1 MASEQIMEVF
11 KANRA
16 RLLEEPSNHGKYALV
31 NDVEV
36 VYLFHSFESAVAAG
50 DELFGLRPF
59 LVQLVVE
66 NEKPIFFPR
75 DIGAPSRAMA
85 CRHTCAA
92 PRSSFWNEDD

>member
-16 RLLEEPSNHGKYALV
+16 RLLADPTNHGKYALV
-31 NDVEV
+31 SETEV

-50 DELFGLRPF
+50 DALFGLRPY

-66 NEKPIFFPR
+66 KEKPIYFPR
-75 DIGAPSRAMA
+75 DIWRRRPK
-85 CRHTCAA
+85 
-92 PRSSFWNEDD
+92 